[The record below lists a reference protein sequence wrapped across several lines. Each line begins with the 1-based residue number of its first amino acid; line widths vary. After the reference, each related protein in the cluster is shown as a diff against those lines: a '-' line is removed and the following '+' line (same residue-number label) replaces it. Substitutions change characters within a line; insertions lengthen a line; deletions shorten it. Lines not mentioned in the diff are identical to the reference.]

1 MIINTNRE
9 EYNYDDDH
17 YEDVKSEYSRLKVE
31 LSEIRMNRAYRR
43 KCRTWDWDLE
53 IDFRDQQEHLLE
65 MIQEETGIY

>member
-17 YEDVKSEYSRLKVE
+17 YVDVKSEYSRLKQE

-53 IDFRDQQEHLLE
+53 IDFRQEQEHLLE
-65 MIQEETGIY
+65 MIQEEIGIH